1 MSGINHVIIQGH
13 LGRDPELR
21 FLPDGKPVATLSIAT
36 SKTFKDKAGEK
47 QERTEWHRIVLFG
60 RSAEVANEFLK
71 KGSMPTIIGELRTRK
86 WTDKEGVERYSTE
99 IVGRQLALGANKSG
113 NAATAA
119 PESSPPVSDIP
130 PADDL
135 GDDDLPS

>member
-1 MSGINHVIIQGH
+1 MSGINHVIVQGH

-21 FLPDGKPVATLSIAT
+21 FLPDGKP
-36 SKTFKDKAGEK
+36 
-47 QERTEWHRIVLFG
+47 
-60 RSAEVANEFLK
+60 EVANEFLK

-99 IVGRQLALGANKSG
+99 IVGRQLALGASKSG
-113 NAATAA
+113 NTATVA
-119 PESSPPVSDIP
+119 PESAPPVSDIP

-135 GDDDLPS
+135 GDEDLPF